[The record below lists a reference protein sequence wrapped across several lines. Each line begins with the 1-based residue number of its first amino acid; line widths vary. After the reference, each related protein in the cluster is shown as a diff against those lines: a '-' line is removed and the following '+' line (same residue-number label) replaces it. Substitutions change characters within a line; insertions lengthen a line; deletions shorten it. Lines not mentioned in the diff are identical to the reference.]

1 MPWCKHLNIDHG
13 LEVMLEKGPKKLQIL
28 GILAQSKEAVGSE
41 ELSKVSNMSES
52 NVIRIVNELE
62 KKQAVK
68 CVTGRKRDRRF
79 EITRKGRFHLSLIEG
94 R

>member
-13 LEVMLEKGPKKLQIL
+13 LKVMLEKGPKKLQIL
-28 GILAQSKEAVGSE
+28 RIMAQSGAVGSE

-94 R
+94 I